1 MKVFYIYMYY
11 VNHENRY
18 VIDRMM
24 HIFWVLSILVLAQF
38 HLLHISSFSFINCM
52 SEQIIESLEN
62 HELNHTYALK
72 SLSSGSEDASFDQY
86 TQDEFQKLD
95 LFEYV
100 DFENQSV
107 LIEDE
112 FQQDLKPVLL
122 S

>member
-72 SLSSGSEDASFDQY
+72 SLSSGSEDASFDQF

-112 FQQDLKPVLL
+112 F
-122 S
+122 

>member
-72 SLSSGSEDASFDQY
+72 SLSSGSEDASFDQF

-100 DFENQSV
+100 DLENQSV

-112 FQQDLKPVLL
+112 IQQDL
-122 S
+122 

>member
-1 MKVFYIYMYY
+1 
-11 VNHENRY
+11 
-18 VIDRMM
+18 
-24 HIFWVLSILVLAQF
+24 
-38 HLLHISSFSFINCM
+38 M

-62 HELNHTYALK
+62 HELNHTYSLK
-72 SLSSGSEDASFDQY
+72 KLASGSEDTSFDQF

-100 DFENQSV
+100 DFENQMV

-112 FQQDLKPVLL
+112 FQQDLKPVQL